1 MAKDTR
7 IPIKNEGTHDEV
19 KREQIDSE
27 NFMELKKYVN
37 LYSKDKLVR
46 KSEFHQTTWDKF
58 KGLNQKAA
66 KADDIDFDFQSFK
79 QSCINGKLRNSA
91 KYDGVEL
98 LK

>member
-7 IPIKNEGTHDEV
+7 IPLKNEED

-46 KSEFHQTTWDKF
+46 KSEFH
-58 KGLNQKAA
+58 
-66 KADDIDFDFQSFK
+66 
-79 QSCINGKLRNSA
+79 
-91 KYDGVEL
+91 
-98 LK
+98 